1 MLSILSKKSMKQKEG
16 VDNHRSLLTWRF
28 GLQVAA
34 ILIILAGAAAAPAT
48 ASAAGCAGTGECYWV
63 GGTGSWS
70 DTTKWATATGGAT
83 TGGLPGTG
91 DNCIWDS
98 GSNTSNAAYTTTG
111 DASSNC
117 LDLNFSG
124 KP

>member
-1 MLSILSKKSMKQKEG
+1 MKQKEG

-70 DTTKWATATGGAT
+70 DDDTHWAATSGGAPADGNVPTSADNAHFNADSNTTAYTVTVDATANMNDLMFDAAPFVS
-83 TGGLPGTG
+83 GL
-91 DNCIWDS
+91 
-98 GSNTSNAAYTTTG
+98 
-111 DASSNC
+111 
-117 LDLNFSG
+117 
-124 KP
+124 

>member
-1 MLSILSKKSMKQKEG
+1 MKQKEG

-83 TGGLPGTG
+83 TGSVPTSA
-91 DNCIWDS
+91 DNAHFNAD
-98 GSNTSNAAYTTTG
+98 SNTTAYTVTV
-111 DASSNC
+111 DATANMN
-117 LDLNFSG
+117 DLMFDAAPFVSG
-124 KP
+124 L

>member
-1 MLSILSKKSMKQKEG
+1 MKQKEG

-63 GGTGSWS
+63 GGDGNRRRH
-70 DTTKWATATGGAT
+70 DR
-83 TGGLPGTG
+83 LRP
-91 DNCIWDS
+91 
-98 GSNTSNAAYTTTG
+98 
-111 DASSNC
+111 
-117 LDLNFSG
+117 DLRRQRALQRR
-124 KP
+124 

>member
-1 MLSILSKKSMKQKEG
+1 MKQKEG

-34 ILIILAGAAAAPAT
+34 ILIILAGASAAPTT
-48 ASAAGCAGTGECYWV
+48 AQAAERYWV

-83 TGGLPGTG
+83 TGSVPTSA
-91 DNCIWDS
+91 DNAHFNAD
-98 GSNTSNAAYTTTG
+98 SNTTAYTVTV
-111 DASSNC
+111 DATANMN
-117 LDLNFSG
+117 DLMFDAAPFVSG
-124 KP
+124 L